1 MSVARPPED
10 ARTAVRKDGGF
21 TMSSSPRL
29 RALVVDDEDLARHLI
44 REYLQGH
51 ADVEVVGEC
60 ENGLDAV
67 KQIGALDPDLV
78 FLDIQMPR
86 LTGLEVLEL
95 TGRRSGV
102 IFTTAYDEHAIKAFE
117 LHAVD
122 YLLKPFSKARFDDAL
137 ARARTLHASARASG
151 GAGATPGPAQG
162 VDALVARRGA
172 TLERILI
179 RDREQVHVIPVEQVE
194 CIEAQGDYLAIEV
207 DGKCHLKPQRISEI
221 EEQLD
226 PTRFLRVHRSFI
238 INLAHLQ
245 AIERPGPDRHAARL
259 RSGKRVPISRSG
271 YEKLRELV

>member
-1 MSVARPPED
+1 MTSP
-10 ARTAVRKDGGF
+10 
-21 TMSSSPRL
+21 PRL
-29 RALVVDDEDLARHLI
+29 RALIVDDEDLARRLV

-51 ADVEVVGEC
+51 ADIDIVGEC
-60 ENGLDAV
+60 DNGLDAV
-67 KQIGALDPDLV
+67 KQIGALAPDLV

-95 TGRRSGV
+95 TGRRAGV

-137 ARARTLHASARASG
+137 ARARALHAPAAPASA
-151 GAGATPGPAQG
+151 PGL
-162 VDALVARRGA
+162 DALVARRA
-172 TLERILI
+172 APLERILI
-179 RDREQVHVIPVEQVE
+179 RDRELVHVIPIEQVE
-194 CIEAQGDYLAIEV
+194 CIEAQGDYLAIHAE
-207 DGKCHLKPQRISEI
+207 GKCHLKPQRISEI

-238 INLAHLQ
+238 ISLAHLQ
-245 AIERPGPDRHAARL
+245 SIERPGPDRHAARL

-271 YEKLRELV
+271 YEKLRTLV

>member
-1 MSVARPPED
+1 M
-10 ARTAVRKDGGF
+10 T
-21 TMSSSPRL
+21 SPTRL
-29 RALVVDDEDLARHLI
+29 RALVVDDEDLARCLV

-51 ADVEVVGEC
+51 ADIDVVGEC
-60 ENGLDAV
+60 DNGLDAV
-67 KQIGALDPDLV
+67 KQIAALQPDLV

-95 TGRRSGV
+95 TGRRAGV

-137 ARARTLHASARASG
+137 ARARTLHSPAAPA
-151 GAGATPGPAQG
+151 PGL
-162 VDALVARRGA
+162 DALVARRTGA
-172 TLERILI
+172 LERILI
-179 RDREQVHVIPVEQVE
+179 RDREQVHVIAIEQVE
-194 CIEAQGDYLAIEV
+194 CIEAQGDYLAIHAE
-207 DGKCHLKPQRISEI
+207 GKCHLKPQRISEI

-226 PTRFLRVHRSFI
+226 PARFLRVHRSFI
-238 INLAHLQ
+238 ISLAHLQ

-271 YEKLRELV
+271 YEKLRTLV

>member
-1 MSVARPPED
+1 M
-10 ARTAVRKDGGF
+10 T
-21 TMSSSPRL
+21 SPTPL
-29 RALVVDDEDLARHLI
+29 RALLVDVEELARRLI

-67 KQIGALDPDLV
+67 KQIGALAPDLV

-95 TGRRSGV
+95 TGRRAGV

-122 YLLKPFSKARFDDAL
+122 YLLKPFSRARFDDAL
-137 ARARTLHASARASG
+137 ARARALHAPG
-151 GAGATPGPAQG
+151 TPAPAL
-162 VDALVARRGA
+162 DALVARRTA
-172 TLERILI
+172 PLERILI
-179 RDREQVHVIPVEQVE
+179 RDREQVHVIAVEQVE
-194 CIEAQGDYLAIEV
+194 CIEAQGDYLAIHV

-226 PTRFLRVHRSFI
+226 ATRFLRVHRSFI
-238 INLAHLQ
+238 ISLAHLQ

-271 YEKLRELV
+271 YEKLRTLV

>member
-1 MSVARPPED
+1 MSAIPP
-10 ARTAVRKDGGF
+10 
-21 TMSSSPRL
+21 L
-29 RALVVDDEDLARHLI
+29 RALIVDDEELARHLI

-51 ADVEVVGEC
+51 ADIEIVGEC

-67 KQIGALDPDLV
+67 RQIGALTPDLV

-95 TGRRSGV
+95 TGRRAGV

-137 ARARTLHASARASG
+137 ARARALHAPAS
-151 GAGATPGPAQG
+151 PAPAL
-162 VDALVARRGA
+162 DALIARKTA
-172 TLERILI
+172 PLERILI
-179 RDREQVHVIPVEQVE
+179 RDREQVHVIAIDQVE
-194 CIEAQGDYLAIEV
+194 CIEAQGDYLAIHA

-226 PTRFLRVHRSFI
+226 STRFLRVHRSFI
-238 INLAHLQ
+238 ISLAHLQ

-271 YEKLRELV
+271 YEKLRTLV

>member
-1 MSVARPPED
+1 M
-10 ARTAVRKDGGF
+10 T
-21 TMSSSPRL
+21 SPTPL
-29 RALVVDDEDLARHLI
+29 RALIVDDEELARRLI

-51 ADVEVVGEC
+51 ADIEIAGEC

-67 KQIGALDPDLV
+67 KQIGALAPDLV

-95 TGRRSGV
+95 TGRRAGV

-137 ARARTLHASARASG
+137 ARARTLHAPE
-151 GAGATPGPAQG
+151 TPAPAL
-162 VDALVARRGA
+162 DALVARRTA
-172 TLERILI
+172 PLERILI

-194 CIEAQGDYLAIEV
+194 CIEAQGDYLAIHV

-226 PTRFLRVHRSFI
+226 ATRFLRVHRSFI
-238 INLAHLQ
+238 ISLAHLQ

-271 YEKLRELV
+271 YEKLRTLV

>member
-1 MSVARPPED
+1 MTNDTP
-10 ARTAVRKDGGF
+10 
-21 TMSSSPRL
+21 L
-29 RALVVDDEDLARHLI
+29 RALIVDDEELARRLI

-51 ADVEVVGEC
+51 ADIEIVGEC

-67 KQIGALDPDLV
+67 KQIVALAPDLV

-95 TGRRSGV
+95 TGRRAGV

-137 ARARTLHASARASG
+137 ARARTLHAPAPG
-151 GAGATPGPAQG
+151 TPAL
-162 VDALVARRGA
+162 DALVARRTA
-172 TLERILI
+172 PLERILI
-179 RDREQVHVIPVEQVE
+179 RDREQVHVIAIEQVE
-194 CIEAQGDYLAIEV
+194 CIEAQGDYLAIHVE
-207 DGKCHLKPQRISEI
+207 GKCHLKPQRISEI

-226 PTRFLRVHRSFI
+226 ATRFLRVHRSFI
-238 INLAHLQ
+238 ISLAHLQ

-271 YEKLRELV
+271 YEKLRTLV

>member
-1 MSVARPPED
+1 M
-10 ARTAVRKDGGF
+10 TA
-21 TMSSSPRL
+21 SPHTCL
-29 RALVVDDEDLARHLI
+29 RALIVDDEELARRLI
-44 REYLQGH
+44 REYLATH
-51 ADVEVVGEC
+51 ADVDIVGEC

-67 KQIGALDPDLV
+67 KQIGALAPDLV

-122 YLLKPFSKARFDDAL
+122 YLLKPFSKERFDDAV
-137 ARARTLHASARASG
+137 ARARTLHA
-151 GAGATPGPAQG
+151 PAQPAI
-162 VDALVARRGA
+162 DALVARKDVP
-172 TLERILI
+172 LERLLI
-179 RDREQVHVIPVEQVE
+179 RDRDQVHVIPVDRIDCFES
-194 CIEAQGDYLAIEV
+194 QGDYLAVHAE
-207 DGKCHLKPQRISEI
+207 GKCYLKPQRISEI

-226 PTRFLRVHRSFI
+226 PKTFLRVHRSFI

-245 AIERPGPDRHAARL
+245 AIERHGADGHAARL

-271 YEKLRELV
+271 YERLRTMV

>member
-1 MSVARPPED
+1 MTS
-10 ARTAVRKDGGF
+10 T
-21 TMSSSPRL
+21 SRL

-67 KQIGALDPDLV
+67 KQIGALNPDLV

-122 YLLKPFSKARFDDAL
+122 YLLKPFSRARFDDAL
-137 ARARTLHASARASG
+137 ARARALHASAAAAAAPAASQ
-151 GAGATPGPAQG
+151 AQG
-162 VDALVARRGA
+162 VEALVARRGA

-226 PTRFLRVHRSFI
+226 PARFLRVHRSYN
-238 INLAHLQ
+238 INLAHLP

>member
-1 MSVARPPED
+1 
-10 ARTAVRKDGGF
+10 
-21 TMSSSPRL
+21 MSSPTPL
-29 RALVVDDEDLARHLI
+29 RALIVDDEELARRLI

-51 ADVEVVGEC
+51 ADIEIVGEC

-67 KQIGALDPDLV
+67 KQIGALAPDLV

-95 TGRRSGV
+95 TGRRAGV

-122 YLLKPFSKARFDDAL
+122 YLLKPFSKTRFDDAL
-137 ARARTLHASARASG
+137 ARARTLHAPG
-151 GAGATPGPAQG
+151 TPAL
-162 VDALVARRGA
+162 DALVARRTA
-172 TLERILI
+172 PLERILI

-194 CIEAQGDYLAIEV
+194 CIEAQGDYLAIHV

-226 PTRFLRVHRSFI
+226 ATRFLRVHRSFI
-238 INLAHLQ
+238 ISLAHLQ

-271 YEKLRELV
+271 YEKLRTLV

>member
-1 MSVARPPED
+1 M
-10 ARTAVRKDGGF
+10 T
-21 TMSSSPRL
+21 SSTPL
-29 RALVVDDEDLARHLI
+29 RALIVDDEDLARHLI
-44 REYLQGH
+44 SEYLGGH
-51 ADVEVVGEC
+51 ADIEVIGEC
-60 ENGLDAV
+60 DNGLDAV
-67 KQIGALDPDLV
+67 RQIGALAPDLV

-95 TGRRSGV
+95 TGRRAGV

-137 ARARTLHASARASG
+137 ARARTLHVPAG
-151 GAGATPGPAQG
+151 GAPAL
-162 VDALVARRGA
+162 DALVARRTA
-172 TLERILI
+172 PLERILI
-179 RDREQVHVIPVEQVE
+179 RDREQVHVIAIDQVE
-194 CIEAQGDYLAIEV
+194 CIEAQGDYLAIHA

-226 PTRFLRVHRSFI
+226 ATRFLRVHRSFI
-238 INLAHLQ
+238 ISLAYLQ

>member
-1 MSVARPPED
+1 MTSD
-10 ARTAVRKDGGF
+10 NK
-21 TMSSSPRL
+21 L

-51 ADVEVVGEC
+51 ADIEIVGEC

-67 KQIGALDPDLV
+67 KQIGALAPDLV

-95 TGRRSGV
+95 TGRRAGV
-102 IFTTAYDEHAIKAFE
+102 IFTTAYDEHAIKAFD

-122 YLLKPFSKARFDDAL
+122 YLLKPFSKSRFDDAV
-137 ARARTLHASARASG
+137 ARARTLHAL
-151 GAGATPGPAQG
+151 AGAAPGPAAPAL
-162 VDALVARRGA
+162 DALVSRRTA
-172 TLERILI
+172 PLERILI
-179 RDREQVHVIPVEQVE
+179 RDREQVHVIAIDHVE
-194 CIEAQGDYLAIEV
+194 CIEAQGDYLAIHAE
-207 DGKCHLKPQRISEI
+207 GKCHLKPQRISEI

-226 PTRFLRVHRSFI
+226 ATRFLRVHRSFI
-238 INLAHLQ
+238 ISLAHLQ

-271 YEKLRELV
+271 YEKLRTLV

>member
-1 MSVARPPED
+1 MSAIPP
-10 ARTAVRKDGGF
+10 
-21 TMSSSPRL
+21 L
-29 RALVVDDEDLARHLI
+29 RALIVDDEELARHLI

-51 ADVEVVGEC
+51 ADIEIVGEC

-67 KQIGALDPDLV
+67 RQIGALAPDLV

-95 TGRRSGV
+95 TGRRAGV

-137 ARARTLHASARASG
+137 ARARALHAPAS
-151 GAGATPGPAQG
+151 PAPAL
-162 VDALVARRGA
+162 DALIARKTA
-172 TLERILI
+172 PLERILI
-179 RDREQVHVIPVEQVE
+179 RDRDQVHVIAIDQVE
-194 CIEAQGDYLAIEV
+194 CIEAQGDYLAIHA

-226 PTRFLRVHRSFI
+226 GTRFLRVHRSFI
-238 INLAHLQ
+238 ISLAHLQ

-271 YEKLRELV
+271 YEKLRTLV

>member
-1 MSVARPPED
+1 MTS
-10 ARTAVRKDGGF
+10 T
-21 TMSSSPRL
+21 TRL
-29 RALVVDDEDLARHLI
+29 RALIVDDEDLARHLI

-51 ADVEVVGEC
+51 ADIDIVGEC

-67 KQIGALDPDLV
+67 KQIGALAPDLV

-95 TGRRSGV
+95 TGRRAGV
-102 IFTTAYDEHAIKAFE
+102 IFTTAYDEHAIKAFD

-137 ARARTLHASARASG
+137 ARARTLHAPAG
-151 GAGATPGPAQG
+151 GTPVPAAPAL
-162 VDALVARRGA
+162 DALVARRTA
-172 TLERILI
+172 PLERILI
-179 RDREQVHVIPVEQVE
+179 RDREQVHVVAIDHVE
-194 CIEAQGDYLAIEV
+194 CIEAQGDYLAIHA

-226 PTRFLRVHRSFI
+226 ASRFLRVHRSFI
-238 INLAHLQ
+238 ISLAHLQ

-271 YEKLRELV
+271 YEKLRTLV

>member
-1 MSVARPPED
+1 MTSHTPP
-10 ARTAVRKDGGF
+10 
-21 TMSSSPRL
+21 L
-29 RALVVDDEDLARHLI
+29 RALIVDDEELARRLV

-51 ADVEVVGEC
+51 ADIEIAGEC

-67 KQIGALDPDLV
+67 KQIGTLAPDLV

-95 TGRRSGV
+95 TGRRAGV

-122 YLLKPFSKARFDDAL
+122 YLLKPFSRARFDDAL
-137 ARARTLHASARASG
+137 ARARALHAN
-151 GAGATPGPAQG
+151 ATPGSGSRPAPAL
-162 VDALVARRGA
+162 DALVARRTA
-172 TLERILI
+172 PLERILI
-179 RDREQVHVIPVEQVE
+179 RDREQVHVIAVDQVE
-194 CIEAQGDYLAIEV
+194 CIEAQGDYLAIHV

-226 PTRFLRVHRSFI
+226 ATRFLRVHRSFI
-238 INLAHLQ
+238 ISLAHLQ

-271 YEKLRELV
+271 YEKLRTLV

>member
-1 MSVARPPED
+1 M
-10 ARTAVRKDGGF
+10 T
-21 TMSSSPRL
+21 SSTPL
-29 RALVVDDEDLARHLI
+29 RALIVDDEELARRLI
-44 REYLQGH
+44 REYLRGH
-51 ADVEVVGEC
+51 ADIEIVGEC

-67 KQIGALDPDLV
+67 RQIGALSPDLV

-95 TGRRSGV
+95 TGRRTGV

-137 ARARTLHASARASG
+137 ARARTLHAP
-151 GAGATPGPAQG
+151 AGAPPESGSKPAPAL
-162 VDALVARRGA
+162 DALVARRTA
-172 TLERILI
+172 PLERILI
-179 RDREQVHVIPVEQVE
+179 RDREQVHVIAIEQVE
-194 CIEAQGDYLAIEV
+194 CIEAQGDYLAIHV

-226 PTRFLRVHRSFI
+226 ATRFLRVHRSFI
-238 INLAHLQ
+238 ISLAHLQ

>member
-1 MSVARPPED
+1 MSPTTP
-10 ARTAVRKDGGF
+10 
-21 TMSSSPRL
+21 L
-29 RALVVDDEDLARHLI
+29 RALVVDDEELARRLI

-51 ADVEVVGEC
+51 ADIEIVGEC

-67 KQIGALDPDLV
+67 KQIGALVPDLV

-137 ARARTLHASARASG
+137 ARARTLHAPANGTPESG
-151 GAGATPGPAQG
+151 SNLAPAL
-162 VDALVARRGA
+162 DALVARRTA
-172 TLERILI
+172 PLERILI
-179 RDREQVHVIPVEQVE
+179 RDREQVHVIAVEHVE
-194 CIEAQGDYLAIEV
+194 CIEAQGDYLAIHV

-226 PTRFLRVHRSFI
+226 PARFLRVHRSFI
-238 INLAHLQ
+238 ISLAHLQ

-271 YEKLRELV
+271 YEKLRTLV

>member
-1 MSVARPPED
+1 M
-10 ARTAVRKDGGF
+10 T
-21 TMSSSPRL
+21 SSPRL
-29 RALVVDDEDLARHLI
+29 RALIVDDEELARRLV

-51 ADVEVVGEC
+51 DDIEIVGEC
-60 ENGLDAV
+60 DNGLDAV
-67 KQIGALDPDLV
+67 KQIGALSPDLV

-95 TGRRSGV
+95 TGRRAGV

-137 ARARTLHASARASG
+137 ARARTLHAPATPAG
-151 GAGATPGPAQG
+151 GAGL
-162 VDALVARRGA
+162 DALVARRTA
-172 TLERILI
+172 PLERILI
-179 RDREQVHVIPVEQVE
+179 RDREQVHVIPIDQVE
-194 CIEAQGDYLAIEV
+194 CIEAQGDYLAIHAE
-207 DGKCHLKPQRISEI
+207 GKCHLKPQRISEI

-226 PTRFLRVHRSFI
+226 ATRFLRVHRSFI
-238 INLAHLQ
+238 ISLPHLQ

-271 YEKLRELV
+271 YEKLRTLV

>member
-1 MSVARPPED
+1 MTS
-10 ARTAVRKDGGF
+10 T
-21 TMSSSPRL
+21 SRL

-44 REYLQGH
+44 LEYLKGH

-137 ARARTLHASARASG
+137 ARARTLHASANAN
-151 GAGATPGPAQG
+151 ANAPQAPAQG

-172 TLERILI
+172 ALERILI
-179 RDREQVHVIPVEQVE
+179 RDRDQVHVIPVEQVE